1 MHQFLFFVFQAVYT
15 ILANIIDDGFAN
27 KISIDAVIAYGS
39 FVPITW
45 AFSSVYNIGRYAYTN
60 TQKEEKTCLVLGFCI
75 SIFMVLLGLP
85 LHGLIH
91 YMYKL
96 TDVQISMFNKLI
108 VCCLVTIPLR
118 QIGDYLNLYL
128 MYNFENKGVLI
139 ADILYWI
146 TAIGLDVFVYL
157 GGYPVHYLVMTTGV
171 AYFIYDIFLLYRSN
185 ILKKKVNWVFM
196 KEAFLKGKDIVIDRV
211 AGKIATLT
219 YGAIAARLDSNL
231 YAIHCVVYGV
241 ICNCEEFTNNFNMYC
256 LARLSIMNKNIM
268 HGARLLLKKFGVLL
282 IIITYLFAYIFIIFY
297 HGTVSLKGC
306 LPWLAL
312 YETDCISLL
321 FYETYKSVL
330 SCYGKTEYLRNG
342 GTIGILIRIP
352 YVYLMYKLNLGL
364 IGFGTACTLDFLA
377 RAIYFYIMI
386 RKHEEGIKCQMK
398 YS

>member
-1 MHQFLFFVFQAVYT
+1 MRQFLFFVFQAVYT

-45 AFSSVYNIGRYAYTN
+45 AFSSVYNIGKYAYTN
-60 TQKEEKTCLVLGFCI
+60 TQKEEKTCLVLGFCV
-75 SIFMVLLGLP
+75 SIFMVLIGIP
-85 LHGLIH
+85 LHGFIH
-91 YMYKL
+91 HMYKL
-96 TDVQISMFNKLI
+96 TDVQIVMFNKLML
-108 VCCLVTIPLR
+108 CYLVTIPLR
-118 QIGDYLNLYL
+118 QVGDYLNLYL
-128 MYNFENKGVLI
+128 MYNLENKGVFI
-139 ADILYWI
+139 ADVIYWI

-157 GGYPVHYLVMTTGV
+157 GGYPVHYLVITTGI
-171 AYFIYDIFLLYRSN
+171 AYFIYDIFLICRSN
-185 ILKKKVNWVFM
+185 MLKKKVNWLFM
-196 KEAFLKGKDIVIDRV
+196 KEAFIKGKDIVIDRV
-211 AGKIATLT
+211 AGKVATLT
-219 YGAIAARLDSNL
+219 YGALAARLDSNL

-268 HGARLLLKKFGVLL
+268 NGARLLLKKFGVLL
-282 IIITYLFAYIFIIFY
+282 ILITYSFAYMFAVFY
-297 HGTVSLKGC
+297 HGTVSLSDC
-306 LPWLAL
+306 LPWLTL

-342 GTIGILIRIP
+342 GTIGVLIRIP

-377 RAIYFYIMI
+377 RAVYLYIMT
-386 RKHEEGIKCQMK
+386 RKHEEVIKCQMK
-398 YS
+398 YN